1 MVGEVCNMENGCVP
15 GRSMNIKEKLLASA
29 DMQRKAIEI
38 LSAIMRDVTGAERE
52 EMEDLVET
60 CIDGMAS
67 QSLNR
72 MDCILGILCEI
83 RDALGVSV

>member
-1 MVGEVCNMENGCVP
+1 
-15 GRSMNIKEKLLASA
+15 
-29 DMQRKAIEI
+29 
-38 LSAIMRDVTGAERE
+38 
-52 EMEDLVET
+52 MEDLVET
-60 CIDGMAS
+60 CMDGMAS